1 MHQQLSFAKIF
12 DENGKEADQ
21 YDVFVTT
28 KEIMKEFCEKKR
40 IRFSYTRKQ
49 RDDFVWIY
57 GFVYDKKTLE
67 ITQVK
72 GYLRYPTDQN
82 DWL

>member
-1 MHQQLSFAKIF
+1 
-12 DENGKEADQ
+12 
-21 YDVFVTT
+21 
-28 KEIMKEFCEKKR
+28 MKKKGLDFPIPESR
-40 IRFSYTRKQ
+40 E
-49 RDDFVWIY
+49 DDFVWIY

-82 DWL
+82 TGSKLDTSKADKKFYKKIKEEKKLRKEFNKKFYN